1 MTSTSLEGWQR
12 LAPLALVFLFFRSLQ
27 KFIREN
33 LFVFVGAGAGFAFLD
48 WLGPREL
55 VLAGVGVLLVLVGGS
70 VIYFRRFRF
79 RIEDDAVRL
88 RRGVFEKKELRVR
101 FARIQNIQIGQPFY
115 FRPFG
120 LVRFS
125 LETPG
130 ASEKEV
136 ELPGIRRELA
146 EWMRDR
152 IAERQ
157 RTVAGDIPADA
168 ATGDGNAAEVYHAA
182 TGRLLLH
189 GVASNQVWVLAGVV
203 AYLAS
208 QLMNRFS
215 ERLDEAEVLVATLER
230 FDNGWL
236 VVVLALVA
244 VLAILIILSAVIA
257 VLRYHGFRLE
267 EAGDRLVAR
276 HGLLD
281 EREQTVRRE
290 KVTGLMFRQSAV
302 GRLVDCWSLAVRQ
315 TRSSDAQEQAERGG
329 FLVPGMAHRDMDIAS
344 RLLEGARAPGAIQ
357 PISNRFRR
365 VYWQRWFVLL
375 LAVLGVFS
383 FAWYWGHWTSLLAA
397 GMMPLVLLIL
407 HLRFRQWGWCRD
419 GEMLWVRQGWLGQR
433 IDGFR
438 LDRVQQVRIVQ
449 SIYQRRHGLANL
461 QLVLPQGSVTIPF
474 LPLAAAA
481 DLANEAAYIAETALD
496 HRV

>member
-1 MTSTSLEGWQR
+1 MSMTTDGWQR

-33 LFVFVGAGAGFAFLD
+33 LFLFVGAGAGFAFLD

-79 RIEDDAVRL
+79 RIEDDAVRV
-88 RRGVFEKKELRVR
+88 RRGVIEKKELRVR

-136 ELPGIRRELA
+136 ELPGISRELA

-152 IAERQ
+152 IAEWQ
-157 RTVAGDIPADA
+157 RPDATELLADTATSDIAVR
-168 ATGDGNAAEVYHAA
+168 ELYHAPTA
-182 TGRLLLH
+182 RLLLH
-189 GVASNQVWVLAGVV
+189 GMASNQVWVLAGVF
-203 AYLAS
+203 AYLVS

-215 ERLDEAEVLVATLER
+215 ERIDEAEILVATLDR
-230 FDNGWL
+230 YDNGWI
-236 VVVLALVA
+236 VLFVA
-244 VLAILIILSAVIA
+244 VIAVLVLLIVLSAVIA

-267 EAGDRLVAR
+267 DAGDRLVAR

-302 GRLVDCWSLAVRQ
+302 GRLLDCWSLSVRQ
-315 TRSSDAQEQAERGG
+315 TRSGDAEEQAERGG
-329 FLVPGMAHRDMDIAS
+329 FLVPGMSRRDMDIAS
-344 RLLEGARAPGAIQ
+344 RLLEGANAPGKIQ
-357 PISNRFRR
+357 PISARFRQ
-365 VYWQRWFVLL
+365 VYWQRWSALL
-375 LAVLGVFS
+375 LAVLAA
-383 FAWYWGHWTSLLAA
+383 FAFNWYWGHWMTVLSAL
-397 GMMPLVLLIL
+397 MMPLVMLVL
-407 HLRFRQWGWCRD
+407 HCRFRHWGWSRD
-419 GEMLWVRQGWLGQR
+419 GEMLWVRQGLLGQR

-438 LDRVQQVRIVQ
+438 LDRVQQVRIIQ
-449 SIYQRRHGLANL
+449 SIYQRRHDLANL

-474 LPLAAAA
+474 MPLEAAAG
-481 DLANEAAYIAETALD
+481 LANEAVFIAETALD

>member
-1 MTSTSLEGWQR
+1 MSPEDWQR

-33 LFVFVGAGAGFAFLD
+33 LFLFVGAGAGFAFLD

-55 VLAGVGVLLVLVGGS
+55 VLAGAGVLLVLIGGS

-79 RIEDDAVRL
+79 RIEDDAVRV

-157 RTVAGDIPADA
+157 RPDGAQAPVEV
-168 ATGDGNAAEVYHAA
+168 ATGDAGVAELYHAT

-189 GVASNQVWVLAGVV
+189 GMASNQVWVLAGVV

-208 QLMNRFS
+208 QLMHRFS
-215 ERLDEAEVLVATLER
+215 EQLDEAEMLVAGLER

-236 VVVLALVA
+236 VLLGGVTAL
-244 VLAILIILSAVIA
+244 LAILMVLSAVIS

-267 EAGDRLVAR
+267 DAGDRFVAR

-281 EREQTVRRE
+281 EQEQTVRRE

-302 GRLVDCWSLAVRQ
+302 GRLLDCWSLAVRQ
-315 TRSSDAQEQAERGG
+315 TRSSDVEEQAERGG
-329 FLVPGMAHRDMDIAS
+329 FLVPGMARRQMGIAS
-344 RLLEGARAPGAIQ
+344 RLLEGAQPPGDIQ
-357 PISNRFRR
+357 PISARFRR
-365 VYWQRWFVLL
+365 LYWQRGFILL
-375 LAVLGVFS
+375 LVVLSVVS
-383 FAWYWGHWTSLLAA
+383 FTWYWGHWTAVVSAVTMPVVLLA
-397 GMMPLVLLIL
+397 L
-407 HLRFRQWGWCRD
+407 HLRYRHWGWSRGD
-419 GEMLWVRQGWLGQR
+419 EVLWVRQGLLGQR

-474 LPLAAAA
+474 LPLDAAA

>member
-1 MTSTSLEGWQR
+1 LTTLEGWQR
-12 LAPLALVFLFFRSLQ
+12 LAPLALVFLFLKSLQ
-27 KFIREN
+27 KFVREN
-33 LFVFVGAGAGFAFLD
+33 LFLFVGAGAGFAFLD

-55 VLAGVGVLLVLVGGS
+55 LLAGAGVLLVLIGGS

-79 RIEDDAVRL
+79 RIEDDAVRV

-157 RTVAGDIPADA
+157 RPDGADVRADA
-168 ATGDGNAAEVYHAA
+168 PTCDAEVAELYHAT

-215 ERLDEAEVLVATLER
+215 EQFDEAEALVAVLER

-236 VVVLALVA
+236 MLVVAVMALLAL
-244 VLAILIILSAVIA
+244 LIVLSAVIA
-257 VLRYHGFRLE
+257 VLRYHDFRLE
-267 EAGDRLVAR
+267 DAGDRLVAR

-302 GRLVDCWSLAVRQ
+302 GRLLDCWSLAVRQ
-315 TRSSDAQEQAERGG
+315 TRSSDAEEQAERGG
-329 FLVPGMAHRDMDIAS
+329 FLVPGMALRDMDIVS
-344 RLLEGARAPGAIQ
+344 RLLQGARAPGRIQ
-357 PISNRFRR
+357 PISARFRR
-365 VYWQRWFVLL
+365 VYWQRWFALL
-375 LAVLGVFS
+375 LALLVVVSLIWS
-383 FAWYWGHWTSLLAA
+383 WGHWTAVLTAI
-397 GMMPLVLLIL
+397 MMPATMLAL
-407 HLRFRQWGWCRD
+407 HLRFRHWGWCRD
-419 GEMLWVRQGWLGQR
+419 DGMLWVRKGLLGQR

-438 LDRVQQVRIVQ
+438 LERVQQVRIVQ

-461 QLVLPQGSVTIPF
+461 QLVVPQGGVTIPF
-474 LPLAAAA
+474 LPLEAAAE
-481 DLANEAAYIAETALD
+481 LANEAVYIAETALD

>member
-1 MTSTSLEGWQR
+1 MTSTMHDGWQR
-12 LAPLALVFLFFRSLQ
+12 LAPLALVFLFLRSLQ

-33 LFVFVGAGAGFAFLD
+33 LYVFVGAGAGFAFLD

-55 VLAGVGVLLVLVGGS
+55 ILAGTGVLLVLIGGS

-79 RIEDDAVRL
+79 QIEDDAVRV
-88 RRGVFEKKELRVR
+88 RRGVIEKKELRVR
-101 FARIQNIQIGQPFY
+101 FSRIQNIQIGQPFY

-157 RTVAGDIPADA
+157 QPEGMEAEATTNDA
-168 ATGDGNAAEVYHAA
+168 APAELYHAPIR
-182 TGRLLLH
+182 RLLLH
-189 GVASNQVWVLAGVV
+189 GLASNQVWVLAGVV
-203 AYLAS
+203 AYLGGTF
-208 QLMNRFS
+208 MNRFS

-236 VVVLALVA
+236 LLGMAIVA
-244 VLAILIILSAVIA
+244 VFTILIALSALIA
-257 VLRYHGFRLE
+257 VVRYYGFRLE

-281 EREQTVRRE
+281 EREQTVRRV

-302 GRLVDCWSLAVRQ
+302 GRLLDCWSLVVKQ
-315 TRSSDAQEQAERGG
+315 TRSNDAEEQAERGG
-329 FLVPGMAHRDMDIAS
+329 FLVPGLAGHDLGIAS
-344 RLLEGARAPGAIQ
+344 RVLEGAGMPRGIK
-357 PISNRFRR
+357 PISARFRR
-365 VYWQRWFVLL
+365 VYWQRWFAVLL
-375 LAVLGVFS
+375 VALAVLTVI
-383 FAWYWGHWTSLLAA
+383 WHWGHWTTVLAA
-397 GMMPLVLLIL
+397 AVMPLILLVV
-407 HLRFRQWGWCRD
+407 HLRFRRWGWCRD
-419 GEMLWVRQGWLGQR
+419 GEMLWVRQGLLGQR
-433 IDGFR
+433 INGFR
-438 LDRVQQVRIVQ
+438 LDRVQQVQIIQ

-461 QLVLPQGSVTIPF
+461 HLVVPQGSVTIPF
-474 LPLAAAA
+474 MPLEAAAA
-481 DLANEAAYIAETALD
+481 LANEATFVVETALD